1 MNPKVISYT
10 FRNSYKHNLLN
21 LMQTNQENFC
31 HKKLSVPKLYSWLPN
46 DYNPE
51 KFPTSKIWIW
61 PHYSCA
67 MTRKCLSEFIRT

>member
-1 MNPKVISYT
+1 
-10 FRNSYKHNLLN
+10 
-21 LMQTNQENFC
+21 MQTNQENFC

-61 PHYSCA
+61 PLQLRHDTEVFVRIY
-67 MTRKCLSEFIRT
+67 KNIVVHLIQPQ